1 MTTTTLTPKIVRRY
15 PKEPVVVRCHPHPE
29 QLAELRE
36 MMAGEPCLGCGQRF
50 TAALRLTAFDY
61 SDRYV
66 VALQPMGDL
75 GGRREAEVAEQL
87 EATCLVGEG
96 LADRRGSLDRT
107 AQSPHLSNLRSRV
120 SPGAIK
126 AG

>member
-15 PKEPVVVRCHPHPE
+15 PKDPVVVRCYPYPE

-36 MMAGEPCLGCGQRF
+36 MIAGEPCLGCGQRF
-50 TAALRLTAFDY
+50 TGMLRLTAFVY

-75 GGRREAEVAEQL
+75 GGERLKLLRDL
-87 EATCLVGEG
+87 SFS
-96 LADRRGSLDRT
+96 DRYSACSTLF
-107 AQSPHLSNLRSRV
+107 
-120 SPGAIK
+120 
-126 AG
+126 